1 MKISTKGRYGLRILA
16 DVALHQNGAPRL
28 IREIAES
35 QKLSQKYVSRIIIG
49 LRKGGFLKSIRG
61 VHGGYRLA
69 RPASEINL
77 LEVFEATE
85 GKVCIIN
92 CIGCKKKCARA
103 DTCATRPVWEL
114 LNENIKNTLAGMTLE
129 EVVKKAADSG
139 GVYDYCI

>member
-16 DVALHQNGAPRL
+16 DIALHQNGAPRL

-92 CIGCKKKCARA
+92 CARA